1 MSATRLRHLVLVLR
15 RPGFDA
21 GLLPAHAAFLDGL
34 RERGVLETSGGFTDG
49 SGGAYLLRGVAGLAQ
64 AQDIAASDPLAVHGA
79 SDVTVHEWQTR

>member
-49 SGGAYLLRGVAGLAQ
+49 SGGAYLLRGIAGVEEARR
-64 AQDIAASDPLAVHGA
+64 IAAADPLAVNGA
-79 SDVTVHEWQTR
+79 SDIAVHEWKTH

>member
-15 RPGFDA
+15 QPGFDA

-49 SGGAYLLRGVAGLAQ
+49 SGGAYLLRGIAGVEEARR
-64 AQDIAASDPLAVHGA
+64 IAAADPLAVNGA
-79 SDVTVHEWQTR
+79 SDIVVHEWKTH